1 MSPEQYFPSSAS
13 SQLSAPFGSE
23 LKSPAS
29 SQQNNH
35 KPPGRGPI
43 PKFSSIK
50 SMHEIKPR
58 VNTQPPFR
66 RANPEGGFIS
76 VSHTSP
82 QVYIK
87 LISVVSHCKHL
98 QRTCRLRIAY
108 ATRLSNTSP
117 RAIHVVCLQ
126 SPAKVSRTM
135 GLTMRIAII
144 YYMSM
149 TFWAVRKEVTS
160 MISRPIHW

>member
-23 LKSPAS
+23 LKSPATT

-76 VSHTSP
+76 VSDTYS

-87 LISVVSHCKHL
+87 LIKVVSHCKHL
-98 QRTCRLRIAY
+98 QRICRLRIVS
-108 ATRLSNTSP
+108 ATRPSNTSP

-135 GLTMRIAII
+135 GLTMKIAII

-149 TFWAVRKEVTS
+149 TFWVVKKEVTS
-160 MISRPIHW
+160 MICRLIH